1 MLLINTPIKLLMKKL
16 LLIALGLLACL
27 STVTAQGKWE
37 LKKDENGIQVYTR
50 KAAKGNIKELR
61 VTCELNAT
69 KTQLVNTLQD
79 INGYNSW
86 VYSNRKSTILKMV
99 NPQNIIYYTQSHLP
113 WPIKDRDL
121 VVELAI
127 LPGANVL
134 NIQAKSLPDYLPPNN
149 SYIRVPYSLAVW
161 KVTEVTENRLKVD
174 YTFSV
179 DPGGSIPSWI
189 VNATL
194 TIGPFNSFVKLKE
207 ILKEQKVAAIN

>member
-1 MLLINTPIKLLMKKL
+1 MKKNCFLISLFL
-16 LLIALGLLACL
+16 LWFSQAIG
-27 STVTAQGKWE
+27 QGKWE

-61 VTCELNAT
+61 VVCELDAT
-69 KTQLVNTLQD
+69 KAQLISTLENIGD
-79 INGYNSW
+79 YNSW
-86 VYSNRKSTILKMV
+86 VYSNKKSTVLKTI

-121 VVELAI
+121 IVELNI
-127 LPGANVL
+127 VPTPEVL
-134 NIQAKSLPDYLPPNN
+134 NVQAKSLPDYLPKDANF
-149 SYIRVPYSLAVW
+149 IRVPYSLAVW
-161 KVTEVTENRLKVD
+161 KVVQAPNNKLKVD

-194 TIGPFNSFVKLKE
+194 TIGPYNSFARLKE
-207 ILKEQKVAAIN
+207 ILKAQRQPVIN